1 MASELRVN
9 TLKDASGN
17 NSIATS
23 TINQGTAKAWSNYNQ
38 STPAVTGS
46 FNIASVTDVS
56 NGKHAVNFTSSMSD
70 TTYAVAVYVR
80 RNNDT
85 DSAGASLTSNSTDTK
100 TTSAMNFKTIFLD
113 GGTAANGLT
122 DYSENGH
129 HFMGDLA

>member
-23 TINQGTAKAWSNYNQ
+23 TVSQGSAKAWSNYNQ
-38 STPAVTGS
+38 VTPAVTGS

-56 NGKHAVNFTSSMSD
+56 NGKHTVNFTSSMSD
-70 TTYAVAVYVR
+70 TTYAVAIYVR

-85 DSAGASLTSNSTDTK
+85 DSAGACLTSNSTDTK
-100 TTSAMNFKTIFLD
+100 TTSAMKFKAIYLD
-113 GGTAANGLT
+113 GGTAANDLT